1 MIRLYNVP
9 LVTSLFNNYLVP
21 GARVRRSRQN
31 PNSIRKGRT
40 SEVSLQERKVK
51 QKDNKVNHHA

>member
-40 SEVSLQERKVK
+40 SEVLLQERKSEAK
-51 QKDNKVNHHA
+51 RQ